1 MIVCCT
7 IVQVAVYNE
16 HTSSTKGVTAAV
28 LSFLCVAC
36 VFNVVGIFLSME
48 NAFIVP
54 IQTLQGP
61 IGLYIWYSISG
72 ICAFI
77 SFLMYSILYPTQM
90 RDNIDSDS
98 EPDFTADVTHF
109 GYAYWLLFTGTVLV
123 GANVG
128 LVHLARKS
136 IESKVI

>member
-1 MIVCCT
+1 M
-7 IVQVAVYNE
+7 APSNFDLFMFSRDPVYNE

-72 ICAFI
+72 KYTSKQFK
-77 SFLMYSILYPTQM
+77 SFQREFL
-90 RDNIDSDS
+90 
-98 EPDFTADVTHF
+98 
-109 GYAYWLLFTGTVLV
+109 
-123 GANVG
+123 
-128 LVHLARKS
+128 
-136 IESKVI
+136 